1 MKEPIYTNDEER
13 IFSLHIADMTVL
25 SDKRNRV
32 CFSDFL
38 NEHYLSIALDVL
50 RSRGITNYMLWGG
63 YENAERVMLA
73 VYPEYQKPEESDFP
87 IEGIGMK
94 YRKSD
99 ELSHR
104 HFLGSLMALG
114 IKREAVGDIVITQGM
129 AAVFVKAELA
139 PYVRSQISK
148 IGRVGVEFTENVPDL
163 SFKAFDFDEFTR
175 TVPSLR
181 ADAVVSAC
189 TGLSRAKAQRA
200 VESGLVAVN
209 GSIVYDTDRKISDKE
224 KISVRGSGKFI
235 IEFDGAVSKKGRYIL
250 IVKKYK

>member
-1 MKEPIYTNDEER
+1 MKEQRYTNDEER
-13 IFSLHIADMTVL
+13 IFSLHIDDMIVL

-32 CFSDFL
+32 CYSDFL
-38 NEHYLSIALDVL
+38 NDRCLSIALDVL
-50 RSRGITNYMLWGG
+50 RRRGITDYMLWGG

-73 VYPEYQKPEESDFP
+73 VYPEYQKPEEKEFP
-87 IEGIGMK
+87 IECIGMK

-104 HFLGSLMALG
+104 DFLGSLMALG
-114 IKREAVGDIVITQGM
+114 LKREAVGDIVITEGM
-129 AAVFVKAELA
+129 AAVFVKSELA

-148 IGRVGVEFTENVPDL
+148 IGRVGIEFTEYTPEL
-163 SFKAFDFDEFTR
+163 SFKSVDFDEYTR

-189 TGLSRAKAQRA
+189 TGLSRSKAQKA
-200 VESGLVAVN
+200 VESGLVAVG
-209 GSIVYDTDRKISDKE
+209 GSIVYDADRKIDDKD

-235 IEFDGAVSKKGRYIL
+235 VEFDGATSKKGRYIL